1 MASYYVS
8 CNVFMP
14 DEGALGNLPKG
25 VRRTDGEGMT
35 GRQVFQTDA
44 DSADAAIAAV
54 EVGLKSIGGN
64 CSNCTAE
71 EAPPGASSD

>member
-1 MASYYVS
+1 MGSYYVS

-14 DEGALGNLPKG
+14 DEGALGALPKG
-25 VRRTDGEGMT
+25 VRRTSGEGMT

-44 DSADAAIAAV
+44 DSAEAAIAAV

-71 EAPPGASSD
+71 EAPPDPSSD